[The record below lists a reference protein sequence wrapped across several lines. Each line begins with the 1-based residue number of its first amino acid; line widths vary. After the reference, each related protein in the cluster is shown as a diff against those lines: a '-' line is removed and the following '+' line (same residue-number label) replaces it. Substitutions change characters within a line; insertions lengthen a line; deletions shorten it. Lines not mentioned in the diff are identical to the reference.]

1 MKMVRKGLCLAILV
15 LLATTFQAKA
25 QDTTIVSRFNALF
38 AAQNDRVKDS
48 IAESIIPDF
57 TIFLKS
63 NSAKTFDFKRIKYLG
78 VLESPDNAFTFYLFD
93 VRYKDGTY
101 LHFGFLQQPDG
112 AGFKVTR
119 LVDKRENIQKP
130 NEEILTPE
138 KWYGALYYQII
149 PVKSNGKSYYTL
161 LGASFNDLFTSR
173 KVIDVMEITDGGI
186 VFGAPIFFD
195 GRKSASRVVFEH
207 SSRYLM
213 TLRYMPEQKAI
224 VFDHLAPSEPNAA
237 NDLQFYGPDGSQ
249 DGFILGN
256 GIWTLK
262 QNLDVR
268 MPDRKRKRDFKTIK
282 TY

>member
-1 MKMVRKGLCLAILV
+1 MKMVRKAVELVALV

-25 QDTTIVSRFNALF
+25 QDTTIVTRFNALF
-38 AAQNDRVKDS
+38 AEQNDRVKDS
-48 IAESIIPDF
+48 IAERIIPDF
-57 TIFLKS
+57 TSFLKD
-63 NSAKTFDFKRIKYLG
+63 NSAKNFDFKRIKHLG
-78 VLESPDNAFTFYLFD
+78 MIESPDNAFTFYLFNL
-93 VRYKDGTY
+93 RYKDGTFM
-101 LHFGFLQQPDG
+101 HFGFLQQPNG

-119 LVDKRENIQKP
+119 LVDKREEVVKP
-130 NEEILTPE
+130 NDEILTPE

-149 PVKSNGKSYYTL
+149 PTKSNGKNYYTL
-161 LGASFNDLFTSR
+161 LGTSFNDLFTSR
-173 KVIDVMEITDGGI
+173 KVIEVMEITDGGV

-195 GRKSASRVVFEH
+195 GKRNASRVIFEH
-207 SSRYLM
+207 SARYLM

-249 DGFILGN
+249 DGFILGD

-268 MPDRKRKRDFKTIK
+268 MPDRKRKKDFKKIK